1 MGINKIRK
9 TIIAVPARVE
19 SSRLPKKVLEDI
31 NGKPMLIRVLE
42 QCKKVKIPAEIFLF
56 TDSQLLSELA
66 KSIGINSY
74 LTNKN
79 CKSGSE
85 RIASVVSELV

>member
-1 MGINKIRK
+1 MGINQIRK

-42 QCKKVKIPAEIFLF
+42 QCKKVCDGDPTCNAIAHGKYCI
-56 TDSQLLSELA
+56 T
-66 KSIGINSY
+66 Y
-74 LTNKN
+74 KN
-79 CKSGSE
+79 CN
-85 RIASVVSELV
+85 ILF